1 MEFEWDEAK
10 ATSNEQKHG
19 VSLSEAMTVFGD
31 PLSLTGYDP
40 DHSDD
45 EDRFITMGLSTVG
58 RLLIVSHTDR
68 GDKIRIISAREA
80 SRAERKDYEHGNF
93 P

>member
-1 MEFEWDEAK
+1 MEFEWDEGK
-10 ATSNEQKHG
+10 AASNESKHG
-19 VSLSEAMTVFGD
+19 VAFTEAMTVFGD

-40 DHSDD
+40 DHSDG
-45 EDRFITMGLSTVG
+45 EDRFITMGLSVDG

-68 GDKIRIISAREA
+68 EERIRIISARVA
-80 SRAERKDYEHGNF
+80 TKAERKDYENGNF